1 MEMEREGE
9 KSFRLLLQEWED
21 IIYTTSGITTHK
33 GQKGRKSESERDY
46 IMKNSILML
55 IVFCGNI
62 DTAQC
67 STEGQN
73 QTVNQSIKALETIR
87 QTDNAF
93 YLPWPGWA
101 GTHSA
106 VCYAK

>member
-1 MEMEREGE
+1 MPDSEALSYQLGS
-9 KSFRLLLQEWED
+9 KKDPTGSLLASVSPSVSVPSQGCCADQKAGGMWK
-21 IIYTTSGITTHK
+21 GIVNCTVL
-33 GQKGRKSESERDY
+33 Y
-46 IMKNSILML
+46 
-55 IVFCGNI
+55 
-62 DTAQC
+62 
-67 STEGQN
+67 EGQN